1 MTDYLA
7 QLAEVVVKGKIK
19 EAKPLTEQALAA
31 GVPANEIIF
40 NGLSKGMEV
49 VGQKYEKKEYYLP
62 QVLLS
67 AQTMYASLDVALPKL
82 VVGSGG
88 VRAKVVM
95 AVVEGDVH
103 DIGKNIVKAMLT
115 GAGMTIFD
123 LGRDVPIKNIV
134 DKAKA
139 ESVDIVA
146 TSTLMTPTL
155 AGMKEIERMM
165 KEGNM
170 KPKIKSMI
178 GGGATSQEFASQIGA
193 DAWVHSKDY
202 YAWSSSVIR
211 CLRAKWPTPRTSQS
225 TRGWNGSR
233 IRSVGWKAARAR

>member
-19 EAKPLTEQALAA
+19 EAKPLAEQAMAA
-31 GVPANEIIF
+31 GVTPQDIIF

-67 AQTMYASLDVALPKL
+67 AQTMYAALDVALPKMK
-82 VVGSGG
+82 VGAGG
-88 VRAKVVM
+88 THAKCVIC
-95 AVVEGDVH
+95 VVEGDVH

-123 LGRDVPIKNIV
+123 LGRDVPIKNIIE
-134 DKAKA
+134 KAKT

-165 KEGNM
+165 KEFGM
-170 KPKIKSMI
+170 KPKAKTMI
-178 GGGATSQEFASQIGA
+178 GGGATSKEFAAQIGA
-193 DAWVHSKDY
+193 DAWAYNAIEAVQVALDLVKH
-202 YAWSSSVIR
+202 
-211 CLRAKWPTPRTSQS
+211 
-225 TRGWNGSR
+225 
-233 IRSVGWKAARAR
+233 

>member
-1 MTDYLA
+1 MADILA

-19 EAKPLTEQALAA
+19 EAKPLTEQALASGIDA
-31 GVPANEIIF
+31 KDIIF

-49 VGQKYEKKEYYLP
+49 VGQKYEKKEYFLP

-82 VVGSGG
+82 KVGAMGGTGRVVIC
-88 VRAKVVM
+88 
-95 AVVEGDVH
+95 VVEGDVH

-134 DKAKA
+134 EKAKA
-139 ESVDIVA
+139 EGADIVA

-155 AGMKEIERMM
+155 AGMKEIERML
-165 KEGNM
+165 KEANM
-170 KPKIKSMI
+170 KPKVKTMI
-178 GGGATSQEFASQIGA
+178 GGGATSKEFATQIGA
-193 DAWVHSKDY
+193 DAWGYDAIEAVKI
-202 YAWSSSVIR
+202 AGELI
-211 CLRAKWPTPRTSQS
+211 K
-225 TRGWNGSR
+225 
-233 IRSVGWKAARAR
+233 K

>member
-1 MTDYLA
+1 MVDYLA

-19 EAKPLTEQALAA
+19 EAKPLAEQALAN
-31 GVPANEIIF
+31 GVTAQEIIF

-67 AQTMYASLDVALPKL
+67 AQTMYAALDVALPKL
-82 VVGSGG
+82 KVGQAGAAG
-88 VRAKVVM
+88 KCVIC
-95 AVVEGDVH
+95 VVEGDVH

-134 DKAKA
+134 EKAKA
-139 ESVDIVA
+139 ESVNIVA

-155 AGMKEIERMM
+155 AGMKEVEKMLR
-165 KEGNM
+165 EGNM
-170 KPKIKSMI
+170 KPAMKTMI
-178 GGGATSQEFASQIGA
+178 GGGATSKEFAAQIGA
-193 DAWVHSKDY
+193 DAWAYDAIEAVK
-202 YAWSSSVIR
+202 V
-211 CLRAKWPTPRTSQS
+211 
-225 TRGWNGSR
+225 
-233 IRSVGWKAARAR
+233 AAQLVKG